1 MTKRDQVCSALGSHN
16 ACNPRNREHIAFARF
31 ALLYQLSSTRQHANA
46 TCCNRL
52 SACYGFIA
60 NVNHDSL
67 AGFIEVGER
76 VLMELFI
83 HATIIAR

>member
-1 MTKRDQVCSALGSHN
+1 
-16 ACNPRNREHIAFARF
+16 
-31 ALLYQLSSTRQHANA
+31 LYQLSGTRQHADT

-60 NVNHDSL
+60 NVNHDRL
-67 AGFIEVGER
+67 AGLIEVGER